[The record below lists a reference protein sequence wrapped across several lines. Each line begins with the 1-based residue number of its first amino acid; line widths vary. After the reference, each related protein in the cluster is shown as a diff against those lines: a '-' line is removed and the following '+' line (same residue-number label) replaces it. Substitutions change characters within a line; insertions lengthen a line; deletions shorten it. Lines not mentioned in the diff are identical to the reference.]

1 MEHPIARYWG
11 DTITIYGDIITVQ
24 NIVTLLLFMV
34 TILQLNNYSD
44 ALQSSQ
50 YTLEVQLTIYTIKV

>member
-1 MEHPIARYWG
+1 MENPIARYYG

-34 TILQLNNYSD
+34 TILQLNNYGD